1 MIKEPPMTDRSS
13 LNFVAV
19 GDNCLDVFLTK
30 NLMTVG
36 GNALNVA
43 AQWSRNGWRSR
54 YFGAIGHDA
63 EGEALLEEIEKIG
76 LAPSDVE
83 FKPGDTAVTLL
94 REEAGD
100 RNFLL
105 ESFGVGENFMPSA
118 THYRIMATAD
128 WVHLGTN
135 ANKDLV
141 RRLVADQV
149 PFSIDVSTAHLALP
163 LTGVPLVFASGPD
176 ELRGPVEPIFD
187 AIKAAGARQIVVT
200 CGSRGAYFDDGNARH
215 HTPAEPVRVFDTCGA
230 GDSFIATFLSATRG
244 EGLAPQLAL
253 QKAASAASETCT
265 HLGGFPQQPRKI
277 PDWLLEKYASYIAPA
292 EVR

>member
-1 MIKEPPMTDRSS
+1 MTNPSS

-30 NLMTVG
+30 GLMTVG

-43 AQWSRNGWRSR
+43 AQWCRNGWQSR
-54 YFGAIGHDA
+54 YFGAVGNDA

-76 LAPSDVE
+76 LAPSDVD

-100 RNFLL
+100 RQFLL
-105 ESFGVGENFMPSA
+105 ESFGVGENFMPSEA
-118 THYRIMATAD
+118 HYRIICTAD

-135 ANKDLV
+135 ANPDLV
-141 RRLVADQV
+141 RRLVADRA
-149 PFSIDVSTAHLALP
+149 PFSLDVSTAHLALP
-163 LTGVPLVFASGPD
+163 LKGVPLVFASGPD
-176 ELRGPVEPIFD
+176 DVRASVAPIFD
-187 AIKAAGARQIVVT
+187 TIKAAGGSQVVVT
-200 CGSRGAYFDDGNARH
+200 CGSRGAYMDDGKARYH
-215 HTPAEPVRVFDTCGA
+215 AAADPVRVFDTCGA

-244 EGLAPQLAL
+244 EGLAPPEAL
-253 QKAASAASETCT
+253 RKAASAASETCT

-277 PDWLLEKYASYIAPA
+277 PDWLLAKYASYIAPA
-292 EVR
+292 EAR